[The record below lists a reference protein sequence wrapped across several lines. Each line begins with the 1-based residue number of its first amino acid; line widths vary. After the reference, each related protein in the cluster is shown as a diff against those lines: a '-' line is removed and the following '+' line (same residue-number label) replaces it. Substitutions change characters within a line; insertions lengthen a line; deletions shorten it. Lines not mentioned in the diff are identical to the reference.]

1 MYCSSC
7 GKSLNDNL
15 NYCNHCG
22 TRVENKAVK
31 VRNGSPMLGI
41 GAVFV
46 GIVGLICFVPLLREL
61 LFSRLE
67 QWAVIAILVAYLLT
81 VLAMFAVLIGHVWK
95 KSGDIRIN
103 GAQGADEYQTQ
114 AAIQGINT
122 AQLQEPR
129 EPVMSVTEHT
139 TRTLDKIPSAD
150 R

>member
-1 MYCSSC
+1 MYCSTC

-15 NYCNHCG
+15 NYCNNCG